1 MKLLLTPRAT
11 QNVVEE
17 IPVVPGFI
25 PVKSDVHILCCMD
38 GQTFNEH
45 HHVPFDYPY
54 YTELFLKLCT
64 RNNHVV
70 QRVHLSVIS
79 FFESSAHEFAERLRT
94 CDLFF
99 FAGFNR
105 HAEHVESIF
114 KKTDESMNEKR
125 TAVANRVVTNRMTM
139 WAVGASAIFCGSLW
153 NYQFGGRSMPSTTHV
168 MFGLLGPNGNVKY
181 NRCSPGATTT
191 NDPNEWQITSATAL
205 IIVSTSE
212 QQVAQAFVCVER
224 NKHWYT
230 SICALINN
238 KCAQQIPILCS
249 MVTAYSWGKNNVW
262 YLEWGPGLAYWKE

>member
-1 MKLLLTPRAT
+1 MLNIDSNIIRLITTRQINQYPFWSKSASLQYSNSVQYFFVAWNSLHCSCLAMKLLLTPRAT

-79 FFESSAHEFAERLRT
+79 FFEGSANEFAERLRT

-125 TAVANRVVTNRMTM
+125 TAVANRVVTNQMAM

-153 NYQFGGRSMPSTTHV
+153 NCQFGGMPSTTHV
-168 MFGLLGPNGNVKY
+168 MFGLLGPQW
-181 NRCSPGATTT
+181 NR
-191 NDPNEWQITSATAL
+191 
-205 IIVSTSE
+205 
-212 QQVAQAFVCVER
+212 QV
-224 NKHWYT
+224 
-230 SICALINN
+230 
-238 KCAQQIPILCS
+238 
-249 MVTAYSWGKNNVW
+249 
-262 YLEWGPGLAYWKE
+262 